1 MFNILIRHQN
11 PYITHHHYD
20 LIFKKY
26 TINIKEGN
34 QMKTEVTKKILKGIK
49 KSSDK
54 QISNT
59 IDGRCL
65 FLCYQPKIP
74 KNIRDKVKY

>member
-1 MFNILIRHQN
+1 MN
-11 PYITHHHYD
+11 
-20 LIFKKY
+20 
-26 TINIKEGN
+26 
-34 QMKTEVTKKILKGIK
+34 TEVKKKILRGIK

-54 QISNT
+54 QINNT

-74 KNIRDKVKY
+74 KNIKDKVKH